1 MNIARTSRCAAPI
14 ALCTCVL
21 LTILTG
27 CQTALPRPEPLA
39 LDGVRNLTR
48 AGDIYISGAATPEAI
63 EALKSRGV
71 RTLLDLRLPEQI
83 EPEFAKT
90 VRSLGVTYVPL
101 PMKSVEMTDGQA
113 AAFLEAMRTYAG
125 EPLLIHCKSG
135 NRSGAMYG
143 LYAGAECDLG
153 VDQAIIS
160 ARQAGM
166 KNDDLAADLRQF
178 LTERAS
184 ADE

>member
-1 MNIARTSRCAAPI
+1 MNTARSSTSAATA
-14 ALCTCVL
+14 ALCTCAL

-27 CQTALPRPEPLA
+27 CQTALPRPEPVA
-39 LDGVRNLTR
+39 LDGARNLTR
-48 AGDIYISGAATPEAI
+48 AADIYVSGDATPEAI
-63 EALKSRGV
+63 RALNSRGV

-83 EPEFAKT
+83 EPGFAKT
-90 VRSLGVTYVPL
+90 VRELGVTYVPL

-125 EPLLIHCKSG
+125 EPLLIQCRSG

-143 LYAGAECDLG
+143 LYAGAECKLG
-153 VDQAIIS
+153 VDEAMDR

-166 KNDDLAADLRQF
+166 KNDDLAADVRQF

-184 ADE
+184 RDE